1 MNVIGL
7 GNAGCSLASRF
18 GEHEQYKIYKI
29 DSSEYGGQLNYYQL
43 QEKETFREY
52 EESSQDLGEYFKNV
66 KEEVLFITA
75 GSGNT
80 PGAALWIL
88 EHLQKR
94 PLSIL
99 YVRPD
104 LELLADTARS
114 KERALRGIL
123 QEYGRSGLF
132 GKVYL
137 VDNTVIENFLDEIS
151 IAKYY
156 DSLNDIIVSTM
167 HMINV
172 FDNSSPMIN
181 TTQKPL
187 EVNRIATIGVVNFE
201 TGKENLFYPLDLV
214 REKTYYYAINRNKL
228 ETDGSLIKKIKA
240 QVKSKI
246 TEHTRVSYAVY
257 PTDYEDD
264 YVFCKAYT
272 SKVQLEKSENN
283 P

>member
-1 MNVIGL
+1 ML
-7 GNAGCSLASRF
+7 
-18 GEHEQYKIYKI
+18 
-29 DSSEYGGQLNYYQL
+29 
-43 QEKETFREY
+43 
-52 EESSQDLGEYFKNV
+52 KN
-66 KEEVLFITA
+66 LLSF
-75 GSGNT
+75 
-80 PGAALWIL
+80 L
-88 EHLQKR
+88 E
-94 PLSIL
+94 
-99 YVRPD
+99 D
-104 LELLADTARS
+104 
-114 KERALRGIL
+114 
-123 QEYGRSGLF
+123 
-132 GKVYL
+132 
-137 VDNTVIENFLDEIS
+137 IS

-172 FDNSSPMIN
+172 FDNSTPMIN

-187 EVNRIATIGVVNFE
+187 DVNRIATIGVMNFE
-201 TGKENLFYPLDLV
+201 TGEENLFYPLDLV

-228 ETDGSLIKKIKA
+228 ETDGTLIKKIKN

-272 SKVQLEKSENN
+272 SKVQLENNENN

>member
-7 GNAGCSLASRF
+7 GAAGCSLVERF
-18 GEHEQYKIYKI
+18 GEHEEYKVFKI
-29 DSSEYGGQLNYYQL
+29 DSNDYTGQANYYQL
-43 QEKETFREY
+43 QRKESFEEY
-52 EESSQDLGEYFKNV
+52 ESDSHDLTDYFKNI
-66 KEEVLFITA
+66 KQESLFVVA

-80 PGAALWIL
+80 PGASLWIL
-88 EHLQKR
+88 QHLQKH
-94 PLSIL
+94 PASIL
-99 YVRPD
+99 YIRPD
-104 LELLADTARS
+104 LELLAQSARA

-132 GKVYL
+132 EKVYL
-137 VDNTVIENFLDEIS
+137 VDNCVVENFLDEVS
-151 IAKYY
+151 IARYY

-172 FDNSSPMIN
+172 FDNSSPMLK
-181 TTQKPL
+181 TSQKPL
-187 EVNRIATIGVVNFE
+187 DVNRIATIGVMNFE
-201 TGKENLFYPLDLV
+201 TGEENLFYPLDLI
-214 REKTYYYAINRNKL
+214 REKTYYYAINRERL
-228 ETDGSLIKKIKA
+228 ENDGSLIKKIKS

-264 YVFCKAYT
+264 HIFCKAYT

>member
-1 MNVIGL
+1 MNIVGL
-7 GNAGCSLASRF
+7 GSAGCSLASRF

-29 DSSEYGGQLNYYQL
+29 DSREYGGQLNYYQL
-43 QEKETFREY
+43 QERETFKEY
-52 EESSQDLGEYFKNV
+52 EQNPQDLREYFKNV
-66 KEEVLFITA
+66 KDEVLFITA
-75 GSGNT
+75 GSGDT

-94 PLSIL
+94 PLDIL

-104 LELLADTARS
+104 LELLAQLARA
-114 KERALRGIL
+114 KERTLRGIL

-156 DSLNDIIVSTM
+156 DSLNDIVVSTM

-172 FDNSSPMIN
+172 FDNSSPMIS

-201 TGKENLFYPLDLV
+201 TGEENLFYPLDLV

>member
-1 MNVIGL
+1 MNVVGL
-7 GNAGCSLASRF
+7 GDAGCNLAARF
-18 GEHEQYKIYKI
+18 GEHEEYKIYKI

-43 QEKETFREY
+43 KVRNSFKEY
-52 EESSQDLGEYFKNV
+52 EENSQDLTEYFKNV
-66 KEEVLFITA
+66 KEEVLFVAA
-75 GSGNT
+75 GSGDT
-80 PGAALWIL
+80 PGASLWVL
-88 EHLQKR
+88 EHLRKR
-94 PLSIL
+94 TINVL

-104 LELLADTARS
+104 LELLSESARA
-114 KERALRGIL
+114 KERTLRGVL

-132 GKVYL
+132 NKVYL
-137 VDNTVIENFLDEIS
+137 VDNTVIENFLEDIS

-172 FDNSSPMIN
+172 FDNSTPMIS

-187 EVNRIATIGVVNFE
+187 DVNRIATIGVMNFE
-201 TGKENLFYPLDLV
+201 TGEENLFYPLDLV

-228 ETDGSLIKKIKA
+228 ETDGTLIKKIKN

-257 PTDYEDD
+257 PSDYEDD

-272 SKVQLEKSENN
+272 SKVQLENNENN

>member
-1 MNVIGL
+1 MNVVGL
-7 GNAGCSLASRF
+7 GDAGCNLAARF
-18 GEHEQYKIYKI
+18 GEHEEYKIHKI

-43 QEKETFREY
+43 KVRNSFKEY
-52 EESSQDLGEYFKNV
+52 EENSQDLTEYFKNV
-66 KEEVLFITA
+66 KEEVLFVVA
-75 GSGNT
+75 GSGDT
-80 PGAALWIL
+80 PGASLWVL
-88 EHLQKR
+88 EHLKKR
-94 PLSIL
+94 PIDIL

-104 LELLADTARS
+104 LELLAESARA
-114 KERALRGIL
+114 KERTLRGVL

-132 GKVYL
+132 KKVYL
-137 VDNTVIENFLDEIS
+137 VDNTVIENFLEDIS

-172 FDNSSPMIN
+172 FDNSTPMIN

-187 EVNRIATIGVVNFE
+187 DVNRIATIGVMNFE
-201 TGKENLFYPLDLV
+201 TGEENLFYPLDLV

-228 ETDGSLIKKIKA
+228 ETDGTLIKKIKN

-272 SKVQLEKSENN
+272 SKVQLENNENN